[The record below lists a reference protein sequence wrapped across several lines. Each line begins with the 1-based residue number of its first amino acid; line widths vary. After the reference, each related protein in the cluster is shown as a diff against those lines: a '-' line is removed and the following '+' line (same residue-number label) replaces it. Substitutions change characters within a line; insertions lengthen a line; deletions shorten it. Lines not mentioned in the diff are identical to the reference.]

1 MNTFRVVLSLFVF
14 HIAGNVNAGCSRSD
28 VDYYLSKGFSN
39 DQVMS
44 LCRDDSKLSEK
55 TVSSLGKRGVKEK
68 KVNNSNA
75 QHFLEIAIK
84 ANSVDITS
92 EAISFT
98 RKHCI
103 VYGEE
108 DIYGFQPQVCLN
120 VKTMLKRN
128 GLMVLSKQARSLF
141 SSDQQI
147 QVGGGIAIELLTPL
161 PKLSVGD
168 KRDVMNELNVG
179 DKLWI
184 SIRSEIDLDRVVQQI
199 TSLSK

>member
-1 MNTFRVVLSLFVF
+1 
-14 HIAGNVNAGCSRSD
+14 
-28 VDYYLSKGFSN
+28 
-39 DQVMS
+39 
-44 LCRDDSKLSEK
+44 
-55 TVSSLGKRGVKEK
+55 
-68 KVNNSNA
+68 
-75 QHFLEIAIK
+75 
-84 ANSVDITS
+84 
-92 EAISFT
+92 
-98 RKHCI
+98 
-103 VYGEE
+103 
-108 DIYGFQPQVCLN
+108 
-120 VKTMLKRN
+120 
-128 GLMVLSKQARSLF
+128 LF

>member
-1 MNTFRVVLSLFVF
+1 
-14 HIAGNVNAGCSRSD
+14 
-28 VDYYLSKGFSN
+28 
-39 DQVMS
+39 
-44 LCRDDSKLSEK
+44 
-55 TVSSLGKRGVKEK
+55 
-68 KVNNSNA
+68 
-75 QHFLEIAIK
+75 LEIAIK